1 MIMTNLEQL
10 IKWRFEDAKELQK
23 RKDIYEANDDELKKG
38 TAVKTEIALAAHAA
52 IKADIERRKVSYYKL
67 EEEIERIEGLAD

>member
-1 MIMTNLEQL
+1 MTYLEQL
-10 IKWRFEDAKELQK
+10 KNLLLEDAKELQK

-52 IKADIERRKVSYYKL
+52 IKADIDRRKVAYYEL
-67 EEEIERIEGLAD
+67 EEEIERIEGLENNK